1 MGLRCKVTILNFLIF
16 FGITLIAATLSAD
29 IWILSELK
37 TSYANTELIISGIAG
52 NGESGD
58 MLLQWQKE
66 LPSQSWLL
74 SGEQNM
80 ASHGYDTQTKTV
92 WDKTYDSVKYK
103 ILLFSAAIDIILLIP
118 LYLLYH
124 LIQKQ
129 ISLQSAELE
138 KTLQQIQNTDSV
150 KPVFSSGLLDEKL
163 KDRISSLWEQI
174 QTDHNHLNQE
184 KEETKA
190 LVTDISHQLKTPVAV
205 LKTTIEL
212 LNTEKMTDSEQQE
225 FLSHCLSQVE
235 GLENL
240 TKALVNVSRL
250 EKGMVQ
256 LSIKPSAID
265 ETILTAVNRIYEKA
279 SKKCISIELS
289 KNLPLDKIII
299 PHDKKWTAEV
309 FINLLDNAIKYSE
322 RGSHIQISIEPLT
335 TYIRINF
342 QDEGIGI
349 PKSEYHKIFQ
359 RFYRSDSVKTIEGSG
374 VGLYLS
380 RKIIERQN
388 GTIYVRSRTDGK
400 CGSIFSIQF
409 PMSL

>member
-1 MGLRCKVTILNFLIF
+1 MGLRCRVTILKFLIC

-37 TSYANTELIISGIAG
+37 SSYANTELIISGIAG

-58 MLLQWQKE
+58 SLLQWQKE
-66 LPSQSWLL
+66 LPSPSWLL
-74 SGEQNM
+74 SGEQAM

-103 ILLFSAAIDIILLIP
+103 VLLFSAAIDIILLIP

-129 ISLQSAELE
+129 ISLQAAELE

-150 KPVFSSGLLDEKL
+150 KPVFSSELLNEKL

-174 QTDHNHLNQE
+174 QTDHNRLNQE

-212 LNTEKMTDSEQQE
+212 LNTEKMTKSERQE
-225 FLSHCLSQVE
+225 FLTHCLSQVE

-256 LSIKPSAID
+256 LSIEASAID
-265 ETILTAVNRIYEKA
+265 DTILTAVNRIYEKA
-279 SKKCISIELS
+279 SQKCISIELL
-289 KNLPLDKIII
+289 KNPPLDKVII

-322 RGSHIQISIEPLT
+322 WGSHIQISIEPLT

-359 RFYRSDSVKTIEGSG
+359 RFYRLDSVKTIEGSG

-388 GTIYVRSRTDGK
+388 GTIYVRARTDGK
-400 CGSIFSIQF
+400 CGSIFSIQI